1 LVHSDDAAMGDRSL
15 GWVDQR
21 RVSGVIVTSQPLTG
35 SQPNAGVDDSAVA
48 SVREQALLEATNAAL
63 RLQLDE
69 AVEQL
74 RHASRVQ
81 SDLLANVSHELRTPL
96 TAILGFS
103 EILLSGLDGPLNPRQ
118 LEDARTIQAN
128 GRRLLLLVDDLIDIA
143 AIGADRLDLQTRP
156 IDSASA
162 LAQVV
167 GEIRPLAGQKGIE
180 LTLEV
185 PARPIEVQADPQRFH
200 EMALNLLSNA
210 VKFTPSGGT
219 VRVQSTDAT
228 PDETADDTGDRPMLT
243 IEVIDTGIGIASEN
257 HERIFEKFQRLSGPE
272 VAGTGLGLA
281 ISRQLASLHGGSLTV
296 SSTPGLGSSFT
307 LRLPLAGPP
316 T

>member
-1 LVHSDDAAMGDRSL
+1 M
-15 GWVDQR
+15 
-21 RVSGVIVTSQPLTG
+21 
-35 SQPNAGVDDSAVA
+35 
-48 SVREQALLEATNAAL
+48 REQALLEATNAAL

-118 LEDARTIQAN
+118 LEDATTIQAN

-143 AIGADRLDLQTRP
+143 AIGADRLDLRTRP

-167 GEIRPLAGQKGIE
+167 GEIRPLAGQKGIA

-185 PARPIEVQADPQRFH
+185 PARPIEVRADPQRFH

-219 VRVQSTDAT
+219 VRVQSTDET
-228 PDETADDTGDRPMLT
+228 PDETGDDTGDRPMLT
-243 IEVIDTGIGIASEN
+243 IEVIDSGIGIASEN

-296 SSTPGLGSSFT
+296 SSTPGLGSRFI

-316 T
+316 R

>member
-1 LVHSDDAAMGDRSL
+1 MGSPSL

-21 RVSGVIVTSQPLTG
+21 RVSGVIVTSQPRTG

-96 TAILGFS
+96 TAILGFT
-103 EILLSGLDGPLNPRQ
+103 EILLGGLDGPLNPRQ
-118 LEDARTIQAN
+118 LEDATTIQAN

-143 AIGADRLDLQTRP
+143 AIGADRLDLRTRP

-167 GEIRPLAGQKGIE
+167 GEIRPLAGQKGIA

-219 VRVQSTDAT
+219 VRVQSTD
-228 PDETADDTGDRPMLT
+228 ETADDTGDRPMLT
-243 IEVIDTGIGIASEN
+243 IEVIDSGIGIASEN

-296 SSTPGLGSSFT
+296 SSTPGLGSRFI

>member
-1 LVHSDDAAMGDRSL
+1 LVHSEDAVAGDRSL

-21 RVSGVIVTSQPLTG
+21 RVSGVIVTSQSLTG

-48 SVREQALLEATNAAL
+48 SAREHALLEATNAAL

-118 LEDARTIQAN
+118 LEDATTIQAN

-143 AIGADRLDLQTRP
+143 AIGADRLELQTRP

-167 GEIRPLAGQKGIE
+167 GEIRPLAGQKGIA
-180 LTLEV
+180 LKLEV
-185 PARPIEVQADPQRFH
+185 PARPIEIQVDPQRFH
-200 EMALNLLSNA
+200 EMVLNLLSNA

-219 VRVQSTDAT
+219 VRIQSTDAT
-228 PDETADDTGDRPMLT
+228 ADETGDRPMLT
-243 IEVIDTGIGIASEN
+243 IEVIDSGIGIASEN

-296 SSTPGLGSSFT
+296 SSTPGLGSRFI

>member
-1 LVHSDDAAMGDRSL
+1 MRDCSL
-15 GWVDQR
+15 RWAYQR

-118 LEDARTIQAN
+118 LEDATTIQAN

-143 AIGADRLDLQTRP
+143 AIGADRLDLRTRP

-167 GEIRPLAGQKGIE
+167 GEIRPLAGQKGIA

-185 PARPIEVQADPQRFH
+185 PARPIEVRADPQRFH

-219 VRVQSTDAT
+219 VRVQSTD
-228 PDETADDTGDRPMLT
+228 ETADDTGDRPMLT
-243 IEVIDTGIGIASEN
+243 IEVIDSGIGIASEN

-296 SSTPGLGSSFT
+296 SSTPGLGSRFI

>member
-1 LVHSDDAAMGDRSL
+1 MGDRSL

-21 RVSGVIVTSQPLTG
+21 RVSGVIVTSQPRTG

-118 LEDARTIQAN
+118 LEDATTIQAN

-143 AIGADRLDLQTRP
+143 AIGADRLDLRTRP

-167 GEIRPLAGQKGIE
+167 GEIRPLAGQKGIA

-185 PARPIEVQADPQRFH
+185 PARPIEVRADPQRFH

-219 VRVQSTDAT
+219 VRVQSTD
-228 PDETADDTGDRPMLT
+228 ETADDTGDRPMLT
-243 IEVIDTGIGIASEN
+243 IEVIDSGIGIASEN

-281 ISRQLASLHGGSLTV
+281 ISRQLANLHGGSLTV
-296 SSTPGLGSSFT
+296 SSTPGLGSRFI

>member
-1 LVHSDDAAMGDRSL
+1 LVHSDDAAAGDRSL

-21 RVSGVIVTSQPLTG
+21 RVSGVFVTSQPLTG
-35 SQPNAGVDDSAVA
+35 SQPNAGVDDSAGA
-48 SVREQALLEATNAAL
+48 SAREQALLEATNAAL

-118 LEDARTIQAN
+118 LDDATTIQAN

-143 AIGADRLDLQTRP
+143 AIGADRLDLRTRP

-167 GEIRPLAGQKGIE
+167 GEIRPLAGQKGIA

-185 PARPIEVQADPQRFH
+185 PAHPIEIQADPQRFH

-219 VRVQSTDAT
+219 VRIQSTD
-228 PDETADDTGDRPMLT
+228 ETAGEVGDRPMLT

>member
-1 LVHSDDAAMGDRSL
+1 LVHSEDAVARDRSL

-35 SQPNAGVDDSAVA
+35 SQPNAGVDDSAIA
-48 SVREQALLEATNAAL
+48 SARDHALLEATNAAL

-118 LEDARTIQAN
+118 VEDATTIQAN

-143 AIGADRLDLQTRP
+143 AIGADRLDLRTRP

-167 GEIRPLAGQKGIE
+167 GEIRPLAGQKGIA
-180 LTLEV
+180 LKLEV
-185 PARPIEVQADPQRFH
+185 PARPIEIQVDPQRFH
-200 EMALNLLSNA
+200 EMVLNLLSNA

-219 VRVQSTDAT
+219 VRIQSTDAT
-228 PDETADDTGDRPMLT
+228 ADETGDRPMLT
-243 IEVIDTGIGIASEN
+243 IEVIDSGIGIASEN

-296 SSTPGLGSSFT
+296 SSTPGLGSRFI

>member
-1 LVHSDDAAMGDRSL
+1 MRDRSL
-15 GWVDQR
+15 RWVYQR

-48 SVREQALLEATNAAL
+48 SVREHALLEATNAAL

-96 TAILGFS
+96 TAILGFT

-118 LEDARTIQAN
+118 LEDATTIQAN

-162 LAQVV
+162 LAKVV
-167 GEIRPLAGQKGIE
+167 GEIRPLAGQKGIA

-219 VRVQSTDAT
+219 VRVQSTD
-228 PDETADDTGDRPMLT
+228 ETADETGDRPMLT
-243 IEVIDTGIGIASEN
+243 IEVIDSGIGIASEN

-296 SSTPGLGSSFT
+296 SSTPGLGSRFI

-316 T
+316 A